1 MLPKLNLVG
10 AVVSVSLYVV
20 YSIMFGL
27 RLAGFPELAH
37 QFAMLQFLA
46 FLPMIYLLATSKR
59 FARPTLYIIQVGL
72 LLAFLLVELI
82 VDTIL
87 RVDFRQTRW
96 MVITYVT
103 FFFAATGGL
112 LGLVTLTKSRIWT
125 ITGVALFL
133 VMGSLAFVSRAVT
146 GI

>member
-1 MLPKLNLVG
+1 
-10 AVVSVSLYVV
+10 
-20 YSIMFGL
+20 MFGL
-27 RLAGFPELAH
+27 RLAGFAELAH

-46 FLPMIYLLATSKR
+46 FFPMVYMLVTSKR
-59 FARPTLYIIQVGL
+59 LGRTTLYVIQVSL

-87 RVDFRQTRW
+87 RVDFRHTHW

-112 LGLVTLTKSRIWT
+112 LGLITLMESRGWT

-133 VMGSLAFVSRAVT
+133 VMAILAFVSRTVT